1 MNASARGSY
10 VVSWPVH
17 AIRSDCDVSHV
28 SSLNRSCWHAG
39 TPPAR
44 CVCAG
49 DGRVVVVVVGD
60 GVARRPVSVHT
71 LGKVR
76 TDVPESAHATSVLT
90 SASVYA
96 ALEDRDV
103 QSADDAK
110 GLDGLGRNYAANFDC
125 DRDGDDE

>member
-1 MNASARGSY
+1 MNATARGSC
-10 VVSWPVH
+10 VVSWRAH
-17 AIRSDCDVSHV
+17 AIRFDCDVSHV

-44 CVCAG
+44 CACAG
-49 DGRVVVVVVGD
+49 DGRVVVVAGD
-60 GVARRPVSVHT
+60 GVAHHPVSVHT
-71 LGKVR
+71 PGTVR
-76 TDVPESAHATSVLT
+76 TDVPASAHATSVPT
-90 SASVYA
+90 SVSVYA